1 MSKIKRSG
9 ADDLST
15 YMEQVSAYALLSREE
30 EYELACRWRDHKDPE
45 AARRLVLSNLR
56 AVVKI
61 ASEFRS
67 YHANFADLV
76 QEGNMGLIRALDRYD
91 PDRGTRFLSYAGWWI
106 RACIKEY
113 LLRTR
118 SLVRIGTTQKQ
129 RIIFSRLGRAKA
141 AIEESDLTQEERWNK
156 LADML
161 GVDVGS
167 VKEMEGRLSGYDLSL
182 DQPIEDSAGSA
193 SYLDMLPDPNGDVEG
208 EAMSHEEQD
217 VRSSAIAMA
226 MEGLTERE
234 KKIIRRRY
242 LDEDSE
248 TLKEIGRQLGISR
261 ERVRQIE
268 LKAREKMR
276 RNLENT
282 PFGAELAAEWGL
294 SSSRESGPDRDGPSR
309 GDAAKV
315 A

>member
-15 YMEQVSAYALLSREE
+15 YMGQVSAYGLLTREE
-30 EYELACRWRDHKDPE
+30 EYQLALRWRDQQDPE
-45 AARRLVLSNLR
+45 AARLLVLSNLR

-61 ASEFRS
+61 AGEFRS

-141 AIEESDLTQEERWNK
+141 EIEDSDLSQEERWGR
-156 LADML
+156 LAEML
-161 GVDVGS
+161 GVDIES

-182 DQPIEDSAGSA
+182 DQPIEEGSGGA
-193 SYLDMLPDPNGDVEG
+193 SYLDMVPDTETDVEG
-208 EAMSHEEQD
+208 HAIVSQAKD
-217 VRSSAIAMA
+217 VRVTAIAQA
-226 MEGLTERE
+226 METLTERE
-234 KKIIRRRY
+234 RKIIRRRY
-242 LDEDSE
+242 LDDESE
-248 TLKEIGRQLGISR
+248 TLKDIGKQLGISR

-276 RNLENT
+276 RSLEST
-282 PFGAELAAEWGL
+282 PLGAEIAAEWAAI
-294 SSSRESGPDRDGPSR
+294 SDDDDGDGG
-309 GDAAKV
+309 GDGDEVKV

>member
-15 YMEQVSAYALLSREE
+15 YMGQVSAYGLLTREE
-30 EYELACRWRDHKDPE
+30 EYQLALRWRDHQDPE
-45 AARRLVLSNLR
+45 AARLLVLSNLR

-61 ASEFRS
+61 AGEFRS

-141 AIEESDLTQEERWNK
+141 EIEDTDLSQEERWGR
-156 LADML
+156 LAEML
-161 GVDVGS
+161 GVDIDS

-182 DQPIEDSAGSA
+182 DQPIEEGSGGA
-193 SYLDMLPDPNGDVEG
+193 SYLDMVPDTETDVEG
-208 EAMSHEEQD
+208 YAIVSQAKD
-217 VRSSAIAMA
+217 VRVTAIAQA
-226 MEGLTERE
+226 METLTERE
-234 KKIIRRRY
+234 RKIIRRRY
-242 LDEDSE
+242 LDDESE
-248 TLKEIGRQLGISR
+248 TLKEIGKQLGISR

-276 RNLENT
+276 RSLEST
-282 PFGAELAAEWGL
+282 PMGAEIAAEWAAV
-294 SSSRESGPDRDGPSR
+294 SGDDDGDEG
-309 GDAAKV
+309 GDGDEVKV